1 MSDLNA
7 VRSGRRSA
15 RWRCCFSRVALSALV
30 LLSAIPLQA
39 QQFRAAWA
47 DIFHVG
53 MQNSGQVDTMVNT
66 LVSGRYNAVIVQVL
80 GYMDQQTSSHGAYWK
95 SSIVPWSGY
104 TTSGFDPLGYLVT
117 KAHANGI

>member
-1 MSDLNA
+1 MRFRN
-7 VRSGRRSA
+7 
-15 RWRCCFSRVALSALV
+15 SRERKIMFPKKLSPPFYAAKIVLIILV
-30 LLSAIPLQA
+30 LFQCSLKAD
-39 QQFRAAWA
+39 QFRAAWA

-95 SSIVPWSGY
+95 SS
-104 TTSGFDPLGYLVT
+104 
-117 KAHANGI
+117 